1 MARLPRLLLPGHLH
15 LMIQRS
21 AGGMPV
27 FRSDADAELYLA
39 ALRDL
44 VREHEV
50 LIHAYALLPT
60 QVLLLLT
67 PCHVQSLSRLMQAQG
82 RRFGAAYN
90 RVHQRV
96 GVLWEGR
103 FRATVLDPQAFGLAA
118 VQFVETAAPWAGE
131 CLVASDYRWSS
142 AAHHAG
148 KHADP
153 LITEHPVHWQLGNT
167 PFEREAAYRD
177 SVYQLQAEALHQQI
191 EAAVLKGWVLG
202 SPGFIATLS
211 DLTERRLSALA
222 QGRPRSARPKKD

>member
-1 MARLPRLLLPGHLH
+1 MARLPRLLVPGQLH
-15 LMIQRS
+15 LVLQRS
-21 AGGMPV
+21 AGGLPV
-27 FRSDADAELYLA
+27 FRSEADAELYLA
-39 ALRDL
+39 ALREL

-60 QVLLLLT
+60 QVLMLLT
-67 PCHVQSLSRLMQAQG
+67 PGHVNSLSRLMQAQG

-103 FRATVLDPQAFGLAA
+103 FRATVLDPNAFGLAA
-118 VQFVETAAPWAGE
+118 VQFVETAAVRAAE

-148 KHADP
+148 KHVDP
-153 LITEHPVHWQLGNT
+153 LITEHAVHWKLGNT

-177 SVYQLQAEALHQQI
+177 SVHQLQTQALHQQI
-191 EAAVLKGWVLG
+191 EAAVLKGWALG
-202 SPGFIATLS
+202 SPSFILALS
-211 DLTERRLSALA
+211 ELTERRLTALA
-222 QGRPRSARPKKD
+222 QGRPRGGRPKKD

>member
-1 MARLPRLLLPGHLH
+1 MARLPRLLVPGQLH
-15 LMIQRS
+15 LVVQRS
-21 AGGMPV
+21 AGGQPV
-27 FRSDADAELYLA
+27 FRSDADAALYLL
-39 ALRDL
+39 ALREL
-44 VREHEV
+44 VREHQV
-50 LIHAYALLPT
+50 LIHAYALLPS

-67 PCHVQSLSRLMQAQG
+67 PGHLLSLSRLMQAQG

-103 FRATVLDPQAFGLAA
+103 FRATVLDPQAYGLAA
-118 VQFVETAAPWAGE
+118 VQFVETAAVRAGE

-148 KHADP
+148 RHADP
-153 LITEHPVHWQLGNT
+153 LITEHAVHWKLGNT

-177 SVYQLQAEALHQQI
+177 RVQQAQAQALHQQI

-202 SPGFIATLS
+202 APAFIAALS
-211 DLTERRLSALA
+211 ELTERRLTALA
-222 QGRPRSARPKKD
+222 QGRPHSASPKKD

>member
-1 MARLPRLLLPGHLH
+1 MARLPRLLVPGQLH
-15 LMIQRS
+15 LVLQRS
-21 AGGMPV
+21 AGGQPV

-50 LIHAYALLPT
+50 LIHAYALLPS

-67 PCHVQSLSRLMQAQG
+67 PGHALSLSRLMQAQG

-90 RVHQRV
+90 RLHQRV

-103 FRATVLDPQAFGLAA
+103 FRATVLDPHGFGLAA
-118 VQFVETAAPWAGE
+118 LQFVETAAARAGE

-153 LITEHPVHWQLGNT
+153 LITEHAVHWKLGNT
-167 PFEREAAYRD
+167 PFEREGAYRD
-177 SVYQLQAEALHQQI
+177 SVHQLQAQTLHQQI

-202 SPGFIATLS
+202 DPIFISALS
-211 DLTERRLSALA
+211 ELTERRLTALA
-222 QGRPRSARPKKD
+222 QGRPRGSRPNKD